1 MTLVK
6 DCFDTAKVNMS
17 VSPRET
23 RLILLAMNTYNQ
35 LLQDGECLL
44 TEESQERWDEIL
56 EYVKDIA
63 LKYGA

>member
-1 MTLVK
+1 
-6 DCFDTAKVNMS
+6 MS